1 VARRPAIVLT
11 QKCKSIGENS
21 SMAEILLKLNYAP
34 IDTNR
39 GIKVFVVAIC
49 IAVALSRLRQGQ
61 T

>member
-1 VARRPAIVLT
+1 
-11 QKCKSIGENS
+11 
-21 SMAEILLKLNYAP
+21 MAEILLKLNYAP